1 MLQTKIL
8 QTKIEK
14 AIYENFKIAFFE
26 LLNES
31 HMHSGT
37 EPESHF
43 KMTLVSEEF
52 NGVSKVKRQQ
62 AVYRTLSEIMPQFHA
77 LALHTYSPEEWA
89 LLATA
94 PASPKCAG
102 SH

>member
-1 MLQTKIL
+1 MLQPQIE
-8 QTKIEK
+8 QTIN
-14 AIYENFKIAFFE
+14 ENFKITFFE

-31 HMHSGT
+31 HMHSGSA
-37 EPESHF
+37 PESHF
-43 KMTLVSEEF
+43 NMTLVSEDF

-62 AVYRTLSEIMPQFHA
+62 SVYRVLSKLMPQFHA

-89 LLATA
+89 VRLTV

-102 SH
+102 GH